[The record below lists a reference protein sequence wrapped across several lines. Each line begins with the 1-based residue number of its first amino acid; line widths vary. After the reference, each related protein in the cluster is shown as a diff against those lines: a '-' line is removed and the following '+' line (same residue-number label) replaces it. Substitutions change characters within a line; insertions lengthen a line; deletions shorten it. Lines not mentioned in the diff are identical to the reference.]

1 MILLFWIN
9 APKALKELWLAKSVE
24 ARVSKYI
31 CHYFLLQMPYIQ
43 GISVFLVVVFELTG
57 YLEIGDLDPAK
68 PYLYLMIVISISF
81 FLGLWALFVLLSI
94 THEYELLT
102 HFKYPQKAGLLKAI
116 VIFVNMQV
124 CTYHNVNM
132 QILIK
137 STFKITYYLY
147 SMHGWMIWFYFFHSI
162 TGICLGFLGKLQ
174 HYRMYSSKD

>member
-1 MILLFWIN
+1 
-9 APKALKELWLAKSVE
+9 
-24 ARVSKYI
+24 
-31 CHYFLLQMPYIQ
+31 MPYIQ

-147 SMHGWMIWFYFFHSI
+147 SMDGWMI
-162 TGICLGFLGKLQ
+162 
-174 HYRMYSSKD
+174 

>member
-1 MILLFWIN
+1 
-9 APKALKELWLAKSVE
+9 
-24 ARVSKYI
+24 
-31 CHYFLLQMPYIQ
+31 MPYVQ

-68 PYLYLMIVISISF
+68 PYLYLMLVISISF

-124 CTYHNVNM
+124 CIIMSIGKYLSKVHSK
-132 QILIK
+132 LH
-137 STFKITYYLY
+137 ITCTRC
-147 SMHGWMIWFYFFHSI
+147 MDG
-162 TGICLGFLGKLQ
+162 
-174 HYRMYSSKD
+174 